1 MYVTHGIWTQHI
13 TVRNLGEMF
22 TLSSELPFLADL
34 VFQFHYYSSASCH
47 VIPCHQDFK
56 VHSLNEILFKI
67 INLTC
72 LTCLLHVPV
81 HYTSQ
86 LHIQSEMHMWWT
98 PHMKNLRFTP
108 LCAAPTS
115 CKRLTQ
121 LKQLDVLCR
130 IKNIHVLYYR
140 FRPNSAFIIHS

>member
-1 MYVTHGIWTQHI
+1 MNTTYYCKKFR
-13 TVRNLGEMF
+13 RNVYLVFRAAFSCWSCFPISLLYFSKMASYSM
-22 TLSSELPFLADL
+22 SSRLPSPFLKRNII
-34 VFQFHYYSSASCH
+34 Q
-47 VIPCHQDFK
+47 
-56 VHSLNEILFKI
+56 I

-72 LTCLLHVPV
+72 LLYVPV
-81 HYTSQ
+81 YYTSQ

-130 IKNIHVLYYR
+130 LKNIHVLYYR